1 MSAFIN
7 KLFFNSSPTS
17 NQDLDSLSKLS
28 NDAGPS
34 TDAKT
39 LTCGEPKIPMS
50 TKSILKLP
58 SSFRPELTSVLAGG
72 NFNNFSP
79 KLRLFIVR

>member
-1 MSAFIN
+1 MNYCMYEIVINFMSAFIN
-7 KLFFNSSPTS
+7 KLFFEHFFNSSPTS

-39 LTCGEPKIPMS
+39 STSGEPKIPMS

-58 SSFRPELTSVLAGG
+58 QASGQ
-72 NFNNFSP
+72 N
-79 KLRLFIVR
+79 